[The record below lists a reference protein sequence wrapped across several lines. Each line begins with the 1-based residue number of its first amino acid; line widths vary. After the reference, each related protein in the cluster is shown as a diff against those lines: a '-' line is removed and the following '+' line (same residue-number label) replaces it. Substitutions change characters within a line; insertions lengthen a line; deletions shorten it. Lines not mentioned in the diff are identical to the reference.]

1 MTQKQILKLYEL
13 KGRLEARDTI
23 LDTDIL
29 FTQRLREA
37 LVTDNYNG
45 QATGKIEAYKEWQR
59 ENLLILEAVCR
70 IIEELENAK
79 E

>member
-45 QATGKIEAYKEWQR
+45 RATGKIEACKEWQR
-59 ENLLILEAVCR
+59 ENLLILEAVCQ
-70 IIEELENAK
+70 IIEELENAR